1 MDNFNL
7 RKYFKKQYLNEANL
21 EEEMYQNL
29 PSPDKIQ
36 ISYTDPGFRFY
47 GMYLFKD
54 GKRFAK
60 ISFDDR
66 ATKYLKNLGVN
77 IEIQRGYDETTL
89 NKIVDKLKEKEIDA
103 DYDAAMD
110 VS

>member
-36 ISYTDPGFRFY
+36 I
-47 GMYLFKD
+47 
-54 GKRFAK
+54 
-60 ISFDDR
+60 
-66 ATKYLKNLGVN
+66 
-77 IEIQRGYDETTL
+77 
-89 NKIVDKLKEKEIDA
+89 
-103 DYDAAMD
+103 
-110 VS
+110 